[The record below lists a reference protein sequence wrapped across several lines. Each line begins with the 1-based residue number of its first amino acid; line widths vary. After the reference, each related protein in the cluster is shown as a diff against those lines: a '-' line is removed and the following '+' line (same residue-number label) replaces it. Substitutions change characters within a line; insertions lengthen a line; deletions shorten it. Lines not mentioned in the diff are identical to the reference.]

1 MRARPSFRSRE
12 RSRLEAWSVSLVGAL
27 LAGLVLGIQGCGGGG
42 SADEAGRR
50 PLEMEGAPLLVG
62 SSLDQW
68 SLVGIPGEGGTV
80 DVRSVR
86 DPSRSVREGNTSLPA
101 SLEVRFV
108 GERQVFL
115 RTGDGIVLHYDPEA
129 DEVTRIGTVGADPAF
144 SSWNGFGVYVSAEG
158 AALLEVEE
166 RDAWSFE
173 VTGRP
178 VWATPVEDGRVAVMV
193 EEAEAR
199 RSMWLLRRG
208 DAQPESRTAAAYGP
222 PGLATAWGRR
232 LVFRSPEGDGLQF
245 VAVPSLTAGPEVTLD
260 GRVTALAGSPSS
272 HAIYAAVEDPARVVE
287 VSRFSRESRELGE
300 VEGGS
305 ITELRASTLGQ
316 SVLAH
321 DGARVWWVPVGE
333 AQPASTEAEWR
344 SDLPMVLP
352 DGRVLLV
359 RDDGLFLWNPEA
371 GSEPVPLDGAS
382 PDRAWGVV
390 RWNPAPEPV
399 APDPGR
405 IAGATDEEEEAREP
419 GTSAEAER
427 DPAEVAEDRP
437 EPAQADAPP
446 ETSDS
451 TRVPTGYYAV
461 AGSAREPEGVQA
473 LRDDLES
480 SGYPAAIQ
488 RHADDA
494 GRTWYR
500 ALVGPYPTRT
510 EAEAAARQLRRERDL
525 AAWVAEIGSELQ

>member
-12 RSRLEAWSVSLVGAL
+12 RSRLEAGSVSLVGAL
-27 LAGLVLGIQGCGGGG
+27 LTALVLAIQGCGGGG

-50 PLEMEGAPLLVG
+50 PLELEGAPLLVG

-86 DPSRSVREGNTSLPA
+86 DPSQSVREGNTSLPA

-129 DEVTRIGTVGADPAF
+129 DEVTRVGTVGADPAF

-158 AALLEVEE
+158 AALLEVGE

-178 VWATPVEDGRVAVMV
+178 VWATPAEDGRVAVMV
-193 EEAEAR
+193 EEAEDR

-272 HAIYAAVEDPARVVE
+272 HAIYAAIEDPARVVE
-287 VSRFSRESRELGE
+287 VSRFSRDSRELGE
-300 VEGGS
+300 LEGGS
-305 ITELRASTLGQ
+305 IAELRASTLGQ

-333 AQPASTEAEWR
+333 AEPASTEAEWR

-371 GSEPVPLDGAS
+371 GSEPVPLEGAS
-382 PDRAWGVV
+382 PDRTWGVV

-399 APDPGR
+399 APDPDR
-405 IAGATDEEEEAREP
+405 IADATDDEEEAGEP
-419 GTSAEAER
+419 ETSAAAER
-427 DPAEVAEDRP
+427 DPAEVEEERP
-437 EPAQADAPP
+437 EPAETDAPP
-446 ETSDS
+446 ETTDS

-480 SGYPAAIQ
+480 SGYPAALQ

-525 AAWVAEIGSELQ
+525 AAWVAEIGSELE